1 MRKELKIGVIMLIA
15 IGSVIWGVNFLK
27 GRNFFS
33 NTKRYYVIYDDING
47 LVEANGVFIKG
58 YKVGH
63 VSDINFSDRTL
74 TKLSVIL
81 AIESDILIPEGSKAR
96 IYSIDLL
103 SNKAVELVF
112 SNSKQYLKAGDTLV
126 ADMEISVAK
135 QLEPYKIQL
144 YHLLN
149 SSDSLSN
156 SILRIFNA
164 STISNLRTIFNNIKV
179 TSEALASNSD
189 YLTASFDNIESITQ
203 NLKDNNKRINKIVK
217 NLDILADSLSHLQI
231 SISINKLNQTLDESQ
246 RLLTNLQSGQG
257 TLGKILIN
265 DSLYYSFMKSV
276 ADMDSLINDIK
287 TNPHRYIHMSLFGSG
302 KKK

>member
-1 MRKELKIGVIMLIA
+1 MRKELKIGLIMIIA

-27 GRNFFS
+27 GKNFFS
-33 NTKRYYVIYDDING
+33 NTRRYYVIYDDING

-63 VSDINFSDRTL
+63 VSEIDFSDKTL
-74 TKLSVIL
+74 TKLKVIL

-103 SNKAVELVF
+103 SNKAVELIF
-112 SNSKQYLKAGDTLV
+112 SNSKHYLKAGDTLV
-126 ADMEISVAK
+126 SDMEISVAK

-144 YHLLN
+144 YHLLS

-156 SILRIFNA
+156 SILKIFNA
-164 STISNLRTIFNNIKV
+164 PTISNLRTIFNNLKV
-179 TSEALASNSD
+179 TSNALALNSD

-203 NLKDNNKRINKIVK
+203 NFKDNNKRINKIVK

-231 SISINKLNQTLDESQ
+231 GNSISKLNQTLDETQ
-246 RLLTNLQSGQG
+246 KILTNLQAGQG

-265 DSLYYSFMKSV
+265 DSLYFSFMKSV

-287 TNPHRYIHMSLFGSG
+287 ANPNRYINVSLFGSH